1 VVILTV
7 HLDERSFEVGADPR
21 EDRAQPV
28 DRIGVEDVPAIFRHE
43 DEVRM
48 DLKDAVAPGTN
59 VVAFIHRPKYNTVM
73 KCLQAYK
80 YELKPNGQQLRDMR
94 RFSGSCRFV
103 FNKALALQK
112 TNHEAGNKFI
122 GYVAMAK
129 LLTAWRNS
137 TDTAWLSLAPVHPLQ
152 HALKDLERAYKN
164 FFAKRADFP
173 RFKKKGMGDSFR
185 YPDAKQFKIDAGNSR
200 VFLPKLGW
208 IRYRNSREIL
218 GTAKNITVSSNGG
231 KWFVSIQTEREIEQP
246 LPTSTTAIGI
256 DVGIARFATMSDGR
270 FIAPLNS
277 FKKHQQR
284 LAKYQRRMSRKVKY
298 SNNWKK
304 AKARVQKIHSDI
316 ANARKDY
323 LHKTSTTISQNHA
336 LVCIEDL
343 QVRNMSKS
351 SKGNSEQ
358 HGKMVKQK
366 SGLNRSI
373 LDQGWGE
380 FRRQLKYKVSW
391 NGGMLLA
398 VPPHNTSRTC
408 PCCGHIAKEN
418 RITQAVFLCVDCGYE
433 NNADVVG
440 AINILARGYRVLACG
455 ELAQSGRSVKQEPAE
470 ATTQGLAL
478 V

>member
-1 VVILTV
+1 MQ
-7 HLDERSFEVGADPR
+7 R
-21 EDRAQPV
+21 
-28 DRIGVEDVPAIFRHE
+28 
-43 DEVRM
+43 
-48 DLKDAVAPGTN
+48 
-59 VVAFIHRPKYNTVM
+59 
-73 KCLQAYK
+73 LQAYRF
-80 YELKPNGQQLRDMR
+80 ELQPNGEQQRLMR
-94 RFSGSCRFV
+94 RFAGACRFV
-103 FNKALALQK
+103 FNKALALQQDRHK
-112 TNHEAGNKFI
+112 AGEKKF
-122 GYVAMAK
+122 GYAALCK
-129 LLTAWRNS
+129 SLTEWKAEPE
-137 TDTAWLSLAPVHPLQ
+137 TLWLNETPSQSLQ
-152 HALKDLERAYKN
+152 QALKNLERAYKN
-164 FFAKRADFP
+164 FFEKCADFP
-173 RFKKKGMGDSFR
+173 RFKKKGQSDSFR
-185 YPDAKQFKIDAGNSR
+185 YPQGVKLDKGNSR

-208 IRYRNSREIL
+208 LRYRNSRDVL

-231 KWFVSIQTEREIEQP
+231 RWFVSIQTEREIAQT

-256 DVGIARFATMSDGR
+256 DVGIARFATMSDGG

-284 LAKYQRRMSRKVKY
+284 LAKYQRRMSRKVKF
-298 SNNWKK
+298 SSNWKK

-323 LHKTSTTISQNHA
+323 LHKATTTISQNHA

-358 HGKMVKQK
+358 PGKMVKQK

-380 FRRQLKYKVSW
+380 FRRQLEYKVSW

-440 AINILARGYRVLACG
+440 AINVLERGYRLLACG
-455 ELAQSGRSVKQEPAE
+455 ESVQSGRSVKQEPAE